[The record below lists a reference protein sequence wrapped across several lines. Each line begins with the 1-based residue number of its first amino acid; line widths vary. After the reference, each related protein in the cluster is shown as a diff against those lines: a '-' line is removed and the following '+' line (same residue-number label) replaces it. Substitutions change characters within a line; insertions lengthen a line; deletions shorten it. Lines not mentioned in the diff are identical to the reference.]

1 MLTSRA
7 NNDSPALS
15 GHAPITARD
24 KFSTKYT
31 ELNDTAFRV
40 RPVAP
45 KINLTQRNAGA
56 LKDLFQNFE
65 GFIRGM
71 IERDEDVA
79 SEEELYL
86 RYLSEYLGKDEE
98 EIRHFKRI
106 EIIADTTNLSLQ
118 TLGETLKELQELKL
132 NGSVIR
138 SIRDLG
144 TSYKA
149 LRVLWISRVGLK
161 DLNGLLPL
169 QSLEELYASYNYVSD
184 ISDIEYIGKLHTLDL
199 EANSIEE
206 LRQLTYIS
214 SNLKSITL
222 TDNKVTEHPDYLK
235 TLLKYGTGLESID
248 DVDVSSIIG
257 SAVTDINSQINVSK
271 ADDGKLMEELKKYGV
286 AEDIVRESISLADSL
301 LKAEPSQQEILR
313 QSIKIANTKSGLK
326 DSIADSKASIASGT
340 RIMTASVTGRH
351 TVKPIHK
358 LLDSRIL
365 EDKNQVEMYSEL
377 VSNTDT
383 VFAGNPLKA
392 AKQKRL
398 HANDKLKIMNIY
410 ELMEQFKGEVKT
422 NSDHLNEKT
431 QDEIEAEK
439 PAERAIAT
447 IRLRRSSME
456 GLKKPETQ
464 AELRA
469 IRMQRINGV
478 ESTIMR
484 GSKMQLGELKAIKV
498 KGKVVAGDSGVPKRK
513 EVIIKRIKRIK
524 KPCSNP

>member
-1 MLTSRA
+1 
-7 NNDSPALS
+7 
-15 GHAPITARD
+15 
-24 KFSTKYT
+24 
-31 ELNDTAFRV
+31 
-40 RPVAP
+40 
-45 KINLTQRNAGA
+45 
-56 LKDLFQNFE
+56 
-65 GFIRGM
+65 
-71 IERDEDVA
+71 
-79 SEEELYL
+79 
-86 RYLSEYLGKDEE
+86 
-98 EIRHFKRI
+98 
-106 EIIADTTNLSLQ
+106 
-118 TLGETLKELQELKL
+118 
-132 NGSVIR
+132 
-138 SIRDLG
+138 
-144 TSYKA
+144 
-149 LRVLWISRVGLK
+149 
-161 DLNGLLPL
+161 
-169 QSLEELYASYNYVSD
+169 
-184 ISDIEYIGKLHTLDL
+184 
-199 EANSIEE
+199 
-206 LRQLTYIS
+206 
-214 SNLKSITL
+214 
-222 TDNKVTEHPDYLK
+222 
-235 TLLKYGTGLESID
+235 
-248 DVDVSSIIG
+248 
-257 SAVTDINSQINVSK
+257 
-271 ADDGKLMEELKKYGV
+271 
-286 AEDIVRESISLADSL
+286 
-301 LKAEPSQQEILR
+301 
-313 QSIKIANTKSGLK
+313 
-326 DSIADSKASIASGT
+326 
-340 RIMTASVTGRH
+340 MTASVTGRH